1 MFAKLFNKSS
11 PQAASHPRTRVRQ
24 ADLDPRVTVH
34 YGIPSTASILALDR
48 TQSLLAIGTLDGR
61 IKVIGGDNIQELLTS
76 PKPLPFK
83 NLEFLQNQGFL
94 ASVSS
99 ENEIQVW
106 DLEQRRIAS
115 SLQWECNIT
124 AFSVIYGTNYMY
136 IGSEYAIVSVLKY
149 DVEDGKIKLLP
160 YYITAN
166 FIAEAAGMSLPD
178 HLSVVGVLHQPNSL
192 GNRLLVAYENGLII
206 LWDASED
213 RVVLVRGSKDLKVK
227 EKTVTSSPKDTRNEL
242 SDATEESKQVEK
254 EISSLCWVSDNGS
267 ILAVGYV
274 DGDIMFWDLSTAA
287 STKDQKSEES
297 DNNVAKLQ
305 LSSGDRRLPVIVLH
319 WSANML
325 HKHHRGQ
332 LFVYGGDEI
341 GSQEVLT
348 VLSLDWSSGIESLK
362 CISRTDL
369 TLNGS
374 FADMA
379 LLPTAAAMESSN
391 TLLVILTN
399 QGQLQVY
406 DKACLS
412 ALMSEEQEK
421 TAVPAV
427 QYPMFI
433 PTIEPYMTVAKLA
446 LVNTDKEC
454 SSAVSEQILVGK
466 INAEDTSTT
475 SGTKWPLTGGVPS
488 QLNDAENYHVERVY
502 VAGYQD
508 GSVRIW
514 DATYP
519 ALSLICVLGSEVKG
533 IRSTVASA
541 TVSALD
547 FCSVSLRLA
556 VGDECGLVRLYKIIG
571 GSDGTRLHFVTT
583 TEKEVHDLQQGK
595 GPQCMAVFSILDS
608 PICILQ
614 FANFGGRLAVGFEC
628 GRVAMLDI
636 STLSVLFLTD
646 SVSNSSSPVICLAMK
661 SFSDTSSSLQS
672 PEDSESK
679 NLGDPGNG
687 LTFIMTR
694 NGHIVVIDS
703 SSGNMISSW
712 PMHSQ
717 KESTAVSMHIIE
729 DGDVLCDVSSEKHS
743 LEVSP
748 RNEAKSDRAQTSADS
763 GSTQLDIEP
772 DTSTETAYFAQRLL
786 NVSVLLCCENTLQ
799 LCSLKSVLE
808 GDGNSTQEVDLVKP
822 CCWTTVFKKDGKD
835 GGLIVFYQTGVFE
848 IRSLPNLEVVGELSL
863 MSILRWNF
871 KTNMDKTICSSDHG
885 QIILVNG
892 CELAF
897 LSLLSDENEFR
908 IPGSLPCLHDKVIAA
923 ATDVIASLSLNQKQ
937 QQVSVPGILGG
948 IIKGLKAGKM
958 EQSMDATAN
967 HENFCQTLEN
977 LFSSPPFLK
986 PSTAVKDD
994 QKILELNIDDLVI
1007 NEPVAPV
1014 AISSSSSFEKNK
1026 NEKKDKGT
1034 EKARLFEGATSDTK
1048 PKMRTAE
1055 EIKAKYRD
1063 TGDVAAAAAHARD
1076 KLAERQEKLE
1086 KLSQNSEELRS
1097 GAEDFASMA
1106 KELAKRMENRKWWHI

>member
-1 MFAKLFNKSS
+1 MSVMAICCLVVREVVPPSAGGRSHGVPFRKESEKQLRNDMRKILTKTEEEIQTAEAPPNLVVESLCSLSS
-11 PQAASHPRTRVRQ
+11 STSHRHKQLHILGVRQ

-192 GNRLLVAYENGLII
+192 GNRQDKSLLVAYENGLII

-391 TLLVILTN
+391 TLLFILTN

-475 SGTKWPLTGGVPS
+475 GGTKWPLTGGVPS

-571 GSDGTRLHFVTT
+571 GSDGQ
-583 TEKEVHDLQQGK
+583 D
-595 GPQCMAVFSILDS
+595 C
-608 PICILQ
+608 
-614 FANFGGRLAVGFEC
+614 
-628 GRVAMLDI
+628 
-636 STLSVLFLTD
+636 TL
-646 SVSNSSSPVICLAMK
+646 
-661 SFSDTSSSLQS
+661 
-672 PEDSESK
+672 
-679 NLGDPGNG
+679 
-687 LTFIMTR
+687 
-694 NGHIVVIDS
+694 
-703 SSGNMISSW
+703 
-712 PMHSQ
+712 
-717 KESTAVSMHIIE
+717 
-729 DGDVLCDVSSEKHS
+729 
-743 LEVSP
+743 
-748 RNEAKSDRAQTSADS
+748 
-763 GSTQLDIEP
+763 
-772 DTSTETAYFAQRLL
+772 
-786 NVSVLLCCENTLQ
+786 
-799 LCSLKSVLE
+799 
-808 GDGNSTQEVDLVKP
+808 
-822 CCWTTVFKKDGKD
+822 
-835 GGLIVFYQTGVFE
+835 
-848 IRSLPNLEVVGELSL
+848 
-863 MSILRWNF
+863 
-871 KTNMDKTICSSDHG
+871 
-885 QIILVNG
+885 
-892 CELAF
+892 
-897 LSLLSDENEFR
+897 
-908 IPGSLPCLHDKVIAA
+908 
-923 ATDVIASLSLNQKQ
+923 
-937 QQVSVPGILGG
+937 
-948 IIKGLKAGKM
+948 
-958 EQSMDATAN
+958 
-967 HENFCQTLEN
+967 
-977 LFSSPPFLK
+977 
-986 PSTAVKDD
+986 
-994 QKILELNIDDLVI
+994 
-1007 NEPVAPV
+1007 
-1014 AISSSSSFEKNK
+1014 
-1026 NEKKDKGT
+1026 
-1034 EKARLFEGATSDTK
+1034 
-1048 PKMRTAE
+1048 
-1055 EIKAKYRD
+1055 
-1063 TGDVAAAAAHARD
+1063 
-1076 KLAERQEKLE
+1076 
-1086 KLSQNSEELRS
+1086 
-1097 GAEDFASMA
+1097 
-1106 KELAKRMENRKWWHI
+1106 

>member
-1 MFAKLFNKSS
+1 MFANLFNKSS
-11 PQAASHPRTRVRQ
+11 PQARVRQ
-24 ADLDPRVTVH
+24 ADLDLRVTVH

-48 TQSLLAIGTLDGR
+48 TQSLDGR

-76 PKPLPFK
+76 PRPLPFK

-106 DLEQRRIAS
+106 DLEQSRVAS

-136 IGSEYAIVSVLKY
+136 IGSECAIVSVLKY

-166 FIAEAAGMSLPD
+166 FIDEAAGMSLPD
-178 HLSVVGVLHQPNSL
+178 HLSVVVLHQPNSL
-192 GNRLLVAYENGLII
+192 GNRLLIAYENGLIF

-213 RVVLVRGSKDLKVK
+213 RIVLVRGSKDLKVK
-227 EKTVTSSPKDTRNEL
+227 EKTVTSSPKDTRNEV
-242 SDATEESKQVEK
+242 SDATEKGNQVEK

-305 LSSGDRRLPVIVLH
+305 LSSGDRRLPGPTL
-319 WSANML
+319 
-325 HKHHRGQ
+325 
-332 LFVYGGDEI
+332 VYGGDEI

-362 CISRTDL
+362 CISRTEL
-369 TLNGS
+369 TLDGS
-374 FADMA
+374 FVDMA
-379 LLPTAAAMESSN
+379 LLPTAAAMESSD
-391 TLLVILTN
+391 TLLFILTN

-412 ALMSEEQEK
+412 ALMSQQQEK

-446 LVNTDKEC
+446 PVNTDEEC
-454 SSAVSEQILVGK
+454 SSALSKQILVGK

-475 SGTKWPLTGGVPS
+475 GGTKLPLTGGVPS
-488 QLNDAENYHVERVY
+488 QLNDAENYHVEGVY

-508 GSVRIW
+508 GSVRVW

-533 IRSTVASA
+533 IRSTVA
-541 TVSALD
+541 T
-547 FCSVSLRLA
+547 
-556 VGDECGLVRLYKIIG
+556 VGDECGPVRLYKIIG

-583 TEKEVHDLQQGK
+583 TEREVHDLQQGK
-595 GPQCMAVFSILDS
+595 GPRCMAVFSILDS

-636 STLSVLFLTD
+636 STLSVLFRTD

-687 LTFIMTR
+687 LIFIMTR

-703 SSGNMISSW
+703 CSGNMISSW

-717 KESTAVSMHIIE
+717 KESTAVSMHVIE
-729 DGDVLCDVSSEKHS
+729 DGDVLCDVLSEKHS

-748 RNEAKSDRAQTSADS
+748 RKKQKAIMHK
-763 GSTQLDIEP
+763 P
-772 DTSTETAYFAQRLL
+772 
-786 NVSVLLCCENTLQ
+786 VLTLQ
-799 LCSLKSVLE
+799 VH
-808 GDGNSTQEVDLVKP
+808 
-822 CCWTTVFKKDGKD
+822 
-835 GGLIVFYQTGVFE
+835 
-848 IRSLPNLEVVGELSL
+848 SL
-863 MSILRWNF
+863 M
-871 KTNMDKTICSSDHG
+871 T
-885 QIILVNG
+885 
-892 CELAF
+892 
-897 LSLLSDENEFR
+897 
-908 IPGSLPCLHDKVIAA
+908 
-923 ATDVIASLSLNQKQ
+923 
-937 QQVSVPGILGG
+937 
-948 IIKGLKAGKM
+948 
-958 EQSMDATAN
+958 
-967 HENFCQTLEN
+967 
-977 LFSSPPFLK
+977 PP
-986 PSTAVKDD
+986 
-994 QKILELNIDDLVI
+994 
-1007 NEPVAPV
+1007 
-1014 AISSSSSFEKNK
+1014 
-1026 NEKKDKGT
+1026 
-1034 EKARLFEGATSDTK
+1034 
-1048 PKMRTAE
+1048 
-1055 EIKAKYRD
+1055 
-1063 TGDVAAAAAHARD
+1063 
-1076 KLAERQEKLE
+1076 EKL
-1086 KLSQNSEELRS
+1086 
-1097 GAEDFASMA
+1097 
-1106 KELAKRMENRKWWHI
+1106 HILHRDY